1 MMLHTVREHAL
12 SLTGVTE
19 SEPFGPGTFVYKVGG
34 KMFLLLSPSGEVAS
48 MNFKVPPE
56 EGAEERALYPS
67 VTPGWHM
74 NKRHWSTLR
83 FDGRLAGPLVLGWV
97 SRSYDLVVAGLPRG
111 ARPA

>member
-1 MMLHTVREHAL
+1 MLHMVREHAIGL
-12 SLTGVTE
+12 PGVTE

-34 KMFLLLSPSGEVAS
+34 KMFLLLSPGREMAS

-67 VTPGWHM
+67 VTQGWHM

-83 FDGRLAGPLVLGWV
+83 FDGRVAGPLVVGWV

>member
-1 MMLHTVREHAL
+1 MLHAVREHAL
-12 SLTGVTE
+12 SLPGVTE
-19 SEPFGPGTFVYKVGG
+19 SEPFGPGVFVYKVGG

-56 EGAEERALYPS
+56 EGAEERAIYPS

-83 FDGRLAGPLVLGWV
+83 FDGRVPASQAAAWV
-97 SRSYDLVVAGLPRG
+97 SRSYELVVSGLPRS

>member
-1 MMLHTVREHAL
+1 MLHTVREHAL
-12 SLTGVTE
+12 SLPGVTE
-19 SEPFGPGTFVYKVGG
+19 GEPFGPGVFVYKVGG
-34 KMFLLLSPSGEVAS
+34 KMFLLLSPGGEMAS

-74 NKRHWSTLR
+74 NKRHWSTLS
-83 FDGRLAGPLVLGWV
+83 FDGRLSAPLTLTWV
-97 SRSYDLVVAGLPRG
+97 TRSYDLVVASLPRG

>member
-1 MMLHTVREHAL
+1 MLHTIREHAL
-12 SLTGVTE
+12 ALPGVTE
-19 SEPFGPGTFVYKVGG
+19 SEPFGPGHFVYKVGG
-34 KMFLLLSPSGEVAS
+34 KMFLLLSPAGEVAS

-56 EGAEERALYPS
+56 AGEEERTNHPS

-83 FDGRLAGPLVLGWV
+83 LDGRVPGALVLEWV
-97 SRSYDLVVAGLPRG
+97 SRSYGLVLAGLPRN